1 MFDTQKANYTGDK
14 MLKTYKKWTREEIEF
29 VANNSV
35 DMKDE
40 EIASYLN
47 KIDGT
52 RVITVG
58 MVRRQ
63 RRKLSIV
70 KPRGR
75 RPSILKDRDLSQ
87 PAPG

>member
-1 MFDTQKANYTGDK
+1 MQEIN
-14 MLKTYKKWTREEIEF
+14 MPKTYKKWTKEELEF
-29 VANNSV
+29 IANNSV
-35 DMKDE
+35 GMKDE

-52 RVITVG
+52 REITVG

-63 RRKLSIV
+63 RRKLSIS

-75 RPSILKDRDLSQ
+75 RPSNDKVTSSSDNV
-87 PAPG
+87 

>member
-1 MFDTQKANYTGDK
+1 MSKS
-14 MLKTYKKWTREEIEF
+14 YKKWTKEELEF
-29 VANNSV
+29 ISNNAV
-35 DMKDE
+35 NMKDE

-47 KIDGT
+47 KTDGSQP
-52 RVITVG
+52 ITVG

-75 RPSILKDRDLSQ
+75 KPSKVVDRQ
-87 PAPG
+87 EV

>member
-1 MFDTQKANYTGDK
+1 MS
-14 MLKTYKKWTREEIEF
+14 KTYKKWTKEEMEF
-29 VANNSV
+29 IANNSK

-40 EIASYLN
+40 ELVAYLN
-47 KIDGT
+47 KIDGS
-52 RVITVG
+52 RSITVG

-75 RPSILKDRDLSQ
+75 RKSVVPNNS
-87 PAPG
+87 